1 MKQWTVMVIP
11 EGPGS
16 TRSFTLISSYLW
28 LPWVAAVL
36 LIALAFST
44 TFFSKRYLIAQ
55 AEASHLRHQQ
65 AVAGQLA
72 APIAVAPER
81 DLNRETAVRA
91 EVERELRAEYEKA
104 FSAITS
110 ELQQM
115 YQVESQVREMH
126 GLPPRIPGQTA
137 APVIAAE
144 GGKGGGPGSLLADIQ
159 TATAV
164 PVRPQSYIQGLARPS
179 ADLLY
184 QEIKLREESLSLL
197 LDSMKA
203 RADRIARTPS
213 IWPSNHPRRAI
224 SSAFGMRV
232 HPILNRVR
240 FHEGTDITAPYGSP
254 VVATAKGRVIFA
266 GWENYYGNT
275 VKIDHGH
282 GVQTWYAHLSRCTV
296 RAGQEVER
304 GQEIGK
310 LGSTGMSTGP
320 HIHYEVRINGTPVD
334 SGLYLGN

>member
-1 MKQWTVMVIP
+1 MKRWTVMVIP
-11 EGPGS
+11 DGPGS
-16 TRSFTLISSYLW
+16 TRSFTLNSAYLW
-28 LPWVAAVL
+28 VPWCAGI
-36 LIALAFST
+36 LIVALAFNSS
-44 TFFSKRYLIAQ
+44 FFLKRYLIAQ
-55 AEASHLRHQQ
+55 AETSHLRHQQ
-65 AVAGQLA
+65 ALAGQA
-72 APIAVAPER
+72 APVAVLPDR
-81 DLNRETAVRA
+81 DLNRESAVRT

-110 ELQQM
+110 ELQQI
-115 YQVESQVREMH
+115 YQVESQMREMH
-126 GLPPRIPGQTA
+126 GLPPRIPGQSA
-137 APVIAAE
+137 APVLVAEE

-184 QEIKLREESLSLL
+184 QEIKLREESLGTLL
-197 LDSMKA
+197 ENMQA

-213 IWPSNHPRRAI
+213 IWPTRHPRRAI

-232 HPILNRVR
+232 HPILKRVR
-240 FHEGTDITAPYGSP
+240 FHEGTDITAPHGSP
-254 VVATAKGRVIFA
+254 VIATGKGRVLFA
-266 GWENYYGNT
+266 GWENYYGNI

-296 RAGQEVER
+296 KAGDEVDR